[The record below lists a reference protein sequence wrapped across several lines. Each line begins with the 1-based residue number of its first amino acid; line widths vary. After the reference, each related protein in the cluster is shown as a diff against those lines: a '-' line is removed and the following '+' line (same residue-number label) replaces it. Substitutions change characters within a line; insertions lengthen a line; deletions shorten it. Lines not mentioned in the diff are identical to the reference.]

1 MKVWNSVTS
10 IVFQRRFSRPE
21 NRNKEQPW
29 KQNWIWATLAM
40 TVIWTSW
47 IFKFLGCILK
57 MKFHWFVQFVGKVI
71 KVTQTWIFIPK
82 FTWSSNVKLMANVN
96 FVKSG
101 TKLKALKVNTF
112 IKNSTVLQNWK
123 HLQNNFDLSKNGHL
137 TTNTSWVQQKCN

>member
-29 KQNWIWATLAM
+29 KQNWIWAT
-40 TVIWTSW
+40 VIWTSW
-47 IFKFLGCILK
+47 ISKFLGCILK

-82 FTWSSNVKLMANVN
+82 FTLSSNVKRMVNVN

-137 TTNTSWVQQKCN
+137 TTNTSWVQQKFNF